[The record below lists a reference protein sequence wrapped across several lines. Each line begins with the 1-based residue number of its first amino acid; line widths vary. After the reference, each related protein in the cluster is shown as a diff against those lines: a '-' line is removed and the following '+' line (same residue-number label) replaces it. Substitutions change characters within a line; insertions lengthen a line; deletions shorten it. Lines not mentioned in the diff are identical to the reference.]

1 MGAIKGVAQFDVA
14 KQLNDIIKSYNWD
27 AREKIKEAGQY
38 CAKEMAKELRNC
50 PNFAAGQGKHGTSTG
65 KYNRGWSSK
74 PQEGHRGSRYFY
86 SYVVY
91 NKDKYRLTH
100 LLEKGHAIKNKKG
113 GVSYGDVAAFPHIA
127 PEEERWNNE
136 FVKRCEEAVQE

>member
-14 KQLNDIIKSYNWD
+14 EQLNDIIKSYNWD

-50 PNFAAGQGKHGTSTG
+50 PNFAAGQGKHGTATG

-74 PQEGHRGSRYFY
+74 PQEGHSGSRYYY

-136 FVKRCEEAVQE
+136 FVKRCEEAVRE

>member
-27 AREKIKEAGQY
+27 AREKIKEAGKT
-38 CAKEMAKELRNC
+38 CAKEMAKELRTSANLVGG
-50 PNFAAGQGKHGTSTG
+50 FTKHSG

-74 PQEGHRGSRYFY
+74 PQEGHSGGRYFY

-91 NKDKYRLTH
+91 NKDQYRLTH
-100 LLEKGHAIKNKKG
+100 LLEKGHNVPNNKRGKQ
-113 GVSYGDVAAFPHIA
+113 SAAAYPHIA
-127 PEEERWNNE
+127 PLEERWNNE

>member
-14 KQLNDIIKSYNWD
+14 KQLDNIIK
-27 AREKIKEAGQY
+27 REKIKEAGKT
-38 CAKEMAKELRNC
+38 CAKEMAKELRTSANLVGD
-50 PNFAAGQGKHGTSTG
+50 FTKHSG

-74 PQEGHRGSRYFY
+74 PQEGHSGGRYFY

-91 NKDKYRLTH
+91 NKDQYRLTH
-100 LLEKGHAIKNKKG
+100 LLEKGHNVPNNKRG
-113 GVSYGDVAAFPHIA
+113 RQRAAAYPHIA
-127 PEEERWNNE
+127 PLEERWNNE

>member
-1 MGAIKGVAQFDVA
+1 MVAIKGVAQFDVA
-14 KQLNDIIKSYNWD
+14 KQLNNIIKSYNWD

-38 CAKEMAKELRNC
+38 CAKEMAKELRTSANLVGG
-50 PNFAAGQGKHGTSTG
+50 FTKHSG

-74 PQEGHRGSRYFY
+74 PQEGHSGGRYFY

-91 NKDKYRLTH
+91 NKDQYRRTH
-100 LLEKGHAIKNKKG
+100 LLEKGHNVPNNKRGKQR
-113 GVSYGDVAAFPHIA
+113 AAAYPHIA
-127 PEEERWNNE
+127 TLEERWNNE

>member
-50 PNFAAGQGKHGTSTG
+50 PNFAAGAGKYSTG
-65 KYNRGWSSK
+65 AYNKGWSSRK
-74 PQEGHRGSRYFY
+74 RVTAAADIFI
-86 SYVVY
+86 
-91 NKDKYRLTH
+91 LT
-100 LLEKGHAIKNKKG
+100 LFITKTN
-113 GVSYGDVAAFPHIA
+113 IA
-127 PEEERWNNE
+127 
-136 FVKRCEEAVQE
+136 

>member
-50 PNFAAGQGKHGTSTG
+50 PNFAAESIRPAHITKAG
-65 KYNRGWSSK
+65 RA
-74 PQEGHRGSRYFY
+74 SRKRVTAAAGIFI
-86 SYVVY
+86 
-91 NKDKYRLTH
+91 LT
-100 LLEKGHAIKNKKG
+100 LFTTKTN
-113 GVSYGDVAAFPHIA
+113 IA
-127 PEEERWNNE
+127 
-136 FVKRCEEAVQE
+136 

>member
-27 AREKIKEAGQY
+27 ARKKIKEAGQY
-38 CAKEMAKELRNC
+38 CAKEMAKELRTSANLVGG
-50 PNFAAGQGKHGTSTG
+50 FTKHSG

-74 PQEGHRGSRYFY
+74 PQEGHSGGRYFY

-91 NKDKYRLTH
+91 NKDQYRLTH
-100 LLEKGHAIKNKKG
+100 LLEKGHNVPNNKRG
-113 GVSYGDVAAFPHIA
+113 RQRAAAYPHIA
-127 PEEERWNNE
+127 QIGRASCRER
-136 FVKRCEEAVQE
+136 V

>member
-1 MGAIKGVAQFDVA
+1 MGVIKGVAQFDVA

-27 AREKIKEAGQY
+27 AREKIKEAGKA
-38 CAKEMAKELRNC
+38 CAKEMAKELRTSANLVGG
-50 PNFAAGQGKHGTSTG
+50 FTKHSG

-74 PQEGHRGSRYFY
+74 PQEGHSGGRYFY

-91 NKDKYRLTH
+91 NKDQYRLTH
-100 LLEKGHAIKNKKG
+100 LLEKGHNVPNNKRGKQR
-113 GVSYGDVAAFPHIA
+113 VAAYPHIA
-127 PEEERWNNE
+127 PLEERWNNE